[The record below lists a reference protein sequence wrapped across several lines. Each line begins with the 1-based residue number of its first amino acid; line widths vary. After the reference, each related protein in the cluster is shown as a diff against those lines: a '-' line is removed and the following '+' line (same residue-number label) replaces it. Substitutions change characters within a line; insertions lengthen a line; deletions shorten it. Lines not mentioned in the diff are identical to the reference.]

1 MGREENTLFMLSQI
15 AFSVQMSG
23 NQVNQVTVNLT
34 SGTQTGKQKPKLS
47 QNNWNYNELKYLHSK
62 IRFQGGSQDGGGI
75 GREITFSSTNSSKEQ
90 QNGEQSLQNNF

>member
-1 MGREENTLFMLSQI
+1 MGREENTLFMLGQI

-62 IRFQGGSQDGGGI
+62 IRFQTPSFKYYLSDAFCALMQC
-75 GREITFSSTNSSKEQ
+75 
-90 QNGEQSLQNNF
+90 